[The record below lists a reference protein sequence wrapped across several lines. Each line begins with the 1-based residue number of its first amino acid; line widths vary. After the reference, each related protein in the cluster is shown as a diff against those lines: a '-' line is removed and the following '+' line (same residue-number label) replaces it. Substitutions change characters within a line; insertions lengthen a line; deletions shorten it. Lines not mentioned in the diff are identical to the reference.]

1 MPAIASNVIVESETF
16 RANRAAHL
24 ELIAEFRALERKVR
38 DASARADEKFRSR
51 GQLPPRERS
60 TGSSTATSPFLELSS
75 LCGLGMHE
83 DDGVGNVYRRRLDR
97 RHRLR
102 CGRALQWSRPTI
114 RASRAAPL
122 IRWASRRRSA
132 PRRSRCARSCLTSS
146 SSKAPAPIFMLQA
159 EMFVRGGATF
169 ANMARLS
176 AAGIPVISIVHGSS
190 TAGGAYQTGLAD
202 YVVMVRGRSKVF
214 LAGPPLLKAATG
226 EIAEDEALGGAELH
240 CVTTGLGE
248 YLAEDDAD
256 ALRIGREIL
265 AHIGWGAPPPRPRA
279 PAPLYDPEE
288 LLGIVPVDYRKPYD
302 VREVIAR
309 LVDGSE
315 FLDFKPR
322 YGAETVCGHAAI
334 EGRAV
339 GLIGNN
345 GPIDSAG
352 ASKAGQ
358 FIQLCCQAGLPI
370 VFLQNT
376 TGYLVGVDAETSGIV
391 KHGSKMIQAVTN
403 AERAEA
409 HAADR
414 RLVRRRPLRHVRPRV
429 RTAFP
434 VFLAERPRRGDGR
447 RTGGQSDGDRRRGA
461 ARARRSLPFDAE
473 KTKAQGARIVAS
485 YDRQSTALFATAR
498 LWDDGLIDPRDSRAT
513 LAFCLETCAESRRAG
528 AASQHLWRREVL
540 KHGRLFDVHA
550 DRPQPQVSRST
561 TRAARTRFRPRWSAR
576 SSARSTRR
584 RPASRRS

>member
-1 MPAIASNVIVESETF
+1 MPAIATNVTVETDDF
-16 RANRAAHL
+16 RANRAEHL
-24 ELIAEFRALERKVR
+24 KLIAEFRALEQKVR
-38 DASARADEKFRSR
+38 EVSARADGKFRQR
-51 GQLPPRERS
+51 GQLPPRERVNWLLDRD
-60 TGSSTATSPFLELSS
+60 SPFLELSS

-83 DDGVGNVYRRRLDR
+83 DDGVDNVFGGGSIVGMGFVSGARSMIAASDSGIKGGAA
-97 RHRLR
+97 HPM
-102 CGRALQWSRPTI
+102 GVEKAI
-114 RASRAAPL
+114 RAQEIALTNKLPYVQL
-122 IRWASRRRSA
+122 VESA
-132 PRRSRCARSCLTSS
+132 GANLL
-146 SSKAPAPIFMLQA
+146 LQA

-176 AAGIPVISIVHGSS
+176 AAGIPVVSIVHGSS

-214 LAGPPLLKAATG
+214 LAGPPLLRAATG
-226 EIAEDEALGGAELH
+226 EIAEDEQLGGAELH

-265 AHIGWGAPPPRPRA
+265 ARIGWGAQPPRPRA

-302 VREVIAR
+302 VREVVAR

-315 FLDFKPR
+315 FLDFKPT

-339 GLIGNN
+339 GLIGND

-352 ASKAGQ
+352 SSKAAQ
-358 FIQLCCQAGLPI
+358 FIQLCCQAGVPI

-376 TGYLVGVDAETSGIV
+376 TGYLVGVEAESSGIV

-403 AERAEA
+403 ANVPKLTLQIGGSFGAGHYGMCGRAFGPRFLFSWPNARVAVMGGEQ
-409 HAADR
+409 AAK
-414 RLVRRRPLRHVRPRV
+414 VMAIV
-429 RTAFP
+429 
-434 VFLAERPRRGDGR
+434 AEMAANSRG
-447 RTGGQSDGDRRRGA
+447 
-461 ARARRSLPFDAE
+461 LPFDAE
-473 KTKAQGARIVAS
+473 KAKAQGQRIVAG

-513 LAFCLETCAESRRAG
+513 LAFCLETCAEADAR
-528 AASQHLWRREVL
+528 VL
-540 KHGRLFDVHA
+540 
-550 DRPQPQVSRST
+550 RPNTFGV
-561 TRAARTRFRPRWSAR
+561 ARF
-576 SSARSTRR
+576 
-584 RPASRRS
+584 